1 MAILQ
6 GQPNRTYVAA
16 SAVTYIAD
24 GNGIIPSVS
33 SASDVASLVQAGCVI
48 LTPSRSNLLGSLIG
62 ANFNPAANTDQQVLL
77 IGLAGRWRIT
87 KISVTN
93 TSLAGMST
101 AAGGF
106 YTATSKGG
114 TAIVAAAQVY
124 TGLTNAA
131 TVLDLTLAVP
141 TQSFISSTPLYLNLT
156 TAQGVAATADIY
168 VYGDTFG

>member
-6 GQPNRTYVAA
+6 GIANRVYMTA
-16 SAVTYIAD
+16 SGVSYIAD
-24 GNGIIPSVS
+24 SNGIIPVVS
-33 SASDVASLVQAGCVI
+33 TAADVASLVQAGCVI
-48 LTPSRSNLLGSLIG
+48 LTPSRSNLLGSLVG
-62 ANFNPAANTDQQVLL
+62 ANFNDNTDDQQVLL

-93 TSLAGMST
+93 TSVPGMST

-106 YTATSKGG
+106 YTATAKGG
-114 TAIVAAAQVY
+114 TPIVAAAQVY

-141 TQSFISSTPLYLNLT
+141 TQSFVSSTPLYLNLT
-156 TAQGVAATADIY
+156 TKQGVAATADIY